1 MALRKA
7 LAIFAA
13 TALAVVT
20 AAGPAAAD
28 GDRHQLRPRAYT
40 CDFSPGGTGNCVTA
54 TDGSFAKWVRF
65 PANGDDSPLD
75 SNSKALV
82 VHTPSA
88 VPTSYDY
95 VEVTTKASLN
105 INKPASQIQ
114 NLSFDALKAALR
126 GGSPRIVVYFS
137 SPLEDSSPYVAIDAL
152 NCQQAI
158 SSTWVRADA
167 TGRTAAGCTI
177 YTSSGTPYTSDGT
190 STAWQKLVADNPDAF
205 VTFTFMVFDIPTE
218 TGPDYRVDR
227 IALGTGK
234 VYNNGNSP
242 VICSTEAAC

>member
-1 MALRKA
+1 MALRKT
-7 LAIFAA
+7 LAIMAA
-13 TALAVVT
+13 AALAVVT

-40 CDFSPGGTGNCVTA
+40 CDFASTGNCVKA

-82 VHTPSA
+82 VHTISNNLSA
-88 VPTSYDY
+88 YDY

-105 INKPASQIQ
+105 INTPADQIR
-114 NLSFDALKAALR
+114 NLSFDAYKAALQ
-126 GGSPRIVVYFS
+126 GGSPRIVVYFAN
-137 SPLEDSSPYVAIDAL
+137 PLVDDNSPYVAIDAI

-167 TGRTAAGCTI
+167 TGRTSPGCTI
-177 YTSSGTPYTSDGT
+177 YTSNGTPYTSDGT
-190 STAWQKLVADNPDAF
+190 NTAWQNLVAANPGAVVAYSF
-205 VTFTFMVFDIPTE
+205 LVFDQPSSQ
-218 TGPDYRVDR
+218 TGTDYRVDR

-234 VYNNGNSP
+234 VYNASNSP
-242 VICSTEAAC
+242 VACTTEAAC